1 MDTPMLELWLKFK
14 LSAKLVAWAA
24 PLIQQWLREGDYNRE
39 EGDRQLKARNFVEAE
54 IRLKDAIDEFGVGGG
69 SPTARIRLQLQ
80 LAEAQ
85 RKQMADHPAKLDE
98 AEATVRTA
106 LELTARIS
114 NPSGYVQC
122 VDALAEV
129 FHDRG
134 DFPAM
139 QSFLEEGVRIEAAMP
154 HPDSIRMAR
163 RIHRLGIARHLHGD
177 DGIPALEK
185 AIALFEQSHGED
197 HVETAAA
204 LSEAGILYRA
214 QGLHEDA
221 QRCSRRALAIHGKE
235 YGADS
240 PEATRDLHNLASS
253 HEESGDIEGA
263 AALYERAMELK
274 DRVVGGDQEELAE
287 MQFSVAGLYI
297 EWGNLSRARELMS
310 MCIGTFKRKK
320 GARLAVA
327 YETLAHIEEYSG
339 RYTDALAELARATKI
354 WESCGPERVG
364 ELATNMEYRASLL
377 DQMKKKDSAN
387 WLRERAAAA
396 RAGST

>member
-1 MDTPMLELWLKFK
+1 MLELWLKFK
-14 LSAKLVAWAA
+14 LFAWAA
-24 PLIQQWLREGDYNRE
+24 PFVQQWLREGEFNRE

-54 IRLKDAIDEFGVGGG
+54 RRLKEAVNEFGASGG
-69 SPTARIRLQLQ
+69 SPTVRIRMQLQ

-85 RKQMADHPAKLDE
+85 RKQGKVDE
-98 AEATVRTA
+98 AEATIRAA
-106 LELTARIS
+106 LDLTARIS

-134 DFPAM
+134 DYADM
-139 QSFLEEGVRIEAAMP
+139 QSLLEEGVRIEAAMP
-154 HPDSIRMAR
+154 HPDPIRMTR
-163 RIHRLGIARHLHGD
+163 RIQRLGIARYLQGE

-185 AIALFEQSHGED
+185 AIELFEQSRGED
-197 HVETAAA
+197 HLETAGA

-214 QGLHEDA
+214 QGRHEDA
-221 QRCSRRALAIHGKE
+221 QRSLGRALKIHERE

-240 PEATRDLHNLASS
+240 PEATRDLHNLAGS
-253 HEESGDIEGA
+253 HEESGDIEAA

-297 EWGNLSRARELMS
+297 EWGNFSRARELLA

-327 YETLAHIEEYSG
+327 YETAAHIEEYSG
-339 RYTDALAELARATKI
+339 RYTDALADLARAAKI
-354 WESCGPERVG
+354 WESCGAERTL

-387 WLRERAAAA
+387 WLREKAAAA
-396 RAGST
+396 RAGAEPV